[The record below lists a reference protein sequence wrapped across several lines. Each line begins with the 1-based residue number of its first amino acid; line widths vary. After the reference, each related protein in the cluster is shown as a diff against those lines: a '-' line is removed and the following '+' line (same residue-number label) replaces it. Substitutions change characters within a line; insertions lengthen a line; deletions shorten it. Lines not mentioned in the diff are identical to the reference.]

1 MKNDILVGFALALL
15 THLNAYG
22 IITKGKR
29 MLDDF
34 RKKKKEKNTQPKHK
48 NPPQNPNTLH
58 TFLQIL
64 YGGIGCS
71 ARTSYRD
78 QVVCALPSKTLL
90 RSLTFF
96 LIWGLD
102 PMIS

>member
-1 MKNDILVGFALALL
+1 MISE
-15 THLNAYG
+15 
-22 IITKGKR
+22 
-29 MLDDF
+29 
-34 RKKKKEKNTQPKHK
+34 KKKKEKNTQPKHK
-48 NPPQNPNTLH
+48 NPLQNPNTLH

-64 YGGIGCS
+64 YGGVGCS

-78 QVVCALPSKTLL
+78 QVVCVLPRQDPTQKLDL
-90 RSLTFF
+90 FF